1 MDTSSPLMPLLRVI
15 LPKVPL
21 MGKTALSHT
30 LGLSEHSKHWDLRTT
45 LTVTTLRSFLT
56 DSPPQ
61 PLSKIQRMSLKAPE
75 IKGRI
80 WVSKVVLKRPEEED
94 VWSKLQEAIDMLRG
108 EGEETGEKG
117 GVRAPGVVDVE
128 AEWTGYRAG
137 ATRSSVEL
145 KISEEDKYKEMMKEV
160 ESPVTVLYF
169 HGGAYYLMD
178 PATHRPTTKKLAK
191 LTKGRCLSIR
201 YRLAPQHPFPAAL
214 LDALIAYLTLLYPP
228 PGSLHAAVAP
238 EHIVLAGDSAGGNLA
253 LALLQLLLHFQRH
266 TPPTLLLFNNQHV
279 ALPLPA
285 GVATCSPWT
294 DITHSSPSCK
304 RNLSTDYLPPL
315 TSRPHPADEIWPASP
330 PRNNLYAAD
339 AVLTHPLVSPLS
351 APSWH
356 GSCPLY
362 IATGTELLTDE
373 DRHVAAKAAR
383 QGARV
388 VYDEFEAM
396 PHCFAMMLEGLP
408 VSRMFFERWAGF
420 MRACVEGAG
429 ADGAME
435 LKTKGT
441 RIRAKTLVQESVAVE
456 GLSDEGDESVLQR
469 MTKRVREMSGEVP
482 DTVAKL

>member
-1 MDTSSPLMPLLRVI
+1 MDTSSPLPLLKAI

-21 MGKTALSHT
+21 MGRTALSHT
-30 LGLSEHSKHWDLRTT
+30 LGFSEHSKHWDLRTT
-45 LTVTTLRSFLT
+45 LTVTTLRSFLV

-61 PLSKIQRMSLKAPE
+61 PLGKIQLMSLKAPE

-80 WVSKVVLKRPEEED
+80 WVSRLVLKRPDEDD
-94 VWSKLQEAIDMLRG
+94 VWSKLESAIDALRG
-108 EGEETGEKG
+108 EGEESGEKG

-137 ATRSSVEL
+137 ATRSSLEL
-145 KISEEDKYKEMMKEV
+145 KIPEEDKYKEMMKEV
-160 ESPVTVLYF
+160 ESPITVLYF

-178 PATHRPTTKKLAK
+178 PATHRPTTQKLAK
-191 LTKGRCLSIR
+191 LTKGRCLSVR
-201 YRLAPQHPFPAAL
+201 YRLAPQNPFPAAL

-238 EHIVLAGDSAGGNLA
+238 EHIVFAGDSAGGNLA

-266 TPPTLLLFNNQHV
+266 PPQTPLLFNTHHV

-294 DITHSSPSCK
+294 DITHSSPSCT

-315 TSRPHPADEIWPASP
+315 TSRPHPPDAIWPASP
-330 PRNNLYAAD
+330 PRKNLYAAD
-339 AVLTHPLVSPLS
+339 AVLTHPLVSPLGAS
-351 APSWH
+351 SWR

-383 QGARV
+383 QGVRV

-408 VSRMFFERWAGF
+408 GSKMFFERWAGF
-420 MRACVEGAG
+420 MRACVGG
-429 ADGAME
+429 GGVDGE
-435 LKTKGT
+435 SEVKTKGT

-456 GLSDEGDESVLQR
+456 GLSDEGDESVLER
-469 MTKRVREMSGEVP
+469 MRRRAGEMSGDVP
-482 DTVAKL
+482 ETVAKL